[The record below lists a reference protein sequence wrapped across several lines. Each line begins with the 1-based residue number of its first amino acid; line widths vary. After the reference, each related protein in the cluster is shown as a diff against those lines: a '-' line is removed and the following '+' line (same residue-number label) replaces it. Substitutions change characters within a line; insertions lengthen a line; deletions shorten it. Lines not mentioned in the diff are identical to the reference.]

1 MHEQIL
7 KKIEDE
13 KATRDQLLER
23 LNKSRN
29 LIAQWEQLLVMS
41 LSAPSPGQ
49 DTNKGTKTP
58 DTTNHNETF
67 KGTPDATKSG
77 GKVNGEPVNSQ
88 HPPLSSIRLQL
99 LAKIQHNKGTMST
112 IPPSPQPPSFPL
124 LSSAMAQMASFA
136 SLTWQSQPSPSLLRL
151 SLEALNPDR
160 QTQTD
165 NRHETSRQMIDG
177 PSEMTTTSDKT
188 SYSDKNGS
196 HDDDDSSFA
205 ALQLP
210 QTPDPPSLLPFR
222 PALLLRDNQPAF
234 RPPNDDRDDRD
245 DRDARDGNHDTRR
258 SPNATVD
265 IGLRDSFGSVRCMLL
280 SPEDAESAHNKRCC
294 LLQKDSPLP
303 FPHEPELQHPELKRR
318 RHHQPNAS
326 FDNNDDSNHN
336 HDKEVAASP
345 AKRHRCSLGTSLTTT
360 TSTILTPTSAS
371 TNSPDC
377 NYIVYIGLVKLY
389 PTEHDVLLNHLHT
402 PSTIHQTQEQ
412 ALQTERPLLPLASLL
427 RRFNNLSRLRSILVR
442 AAACIALTF
451 GLAVLLCALPSQLPL
466 LLRALD
472 RKRPSRDR
480 PDDDDAPPVPHLDLL
495 ALHSANLVRYA
506 SVPRILSLGLPA
518 EASSLHGPDPPAFAC
533 NSAGHFVPEEYF
545 LLDLRLVLNDVIWDL
560 RRHSTSAEDDL
571 ENPDNMSLSLSSS
584 SLAALQQQMAT
595 VLSRLAILSGKT
607 HAMSKNWSLDACL
620 ASSSRLLELVEIRKS
635 QEAAIPVF
643 KNTHESS
650 RDTIPPPKPAGLT
663 CQALPKTLTFR
674 NLSARHGQRTWLHEA
689 SGSRPGTADGINK
702 THLSLLTI
710 VRRPLVTADLKI
722 FTEAASPNHDRGS
735 YYARAPREQVLVLYA
750 AVLDDAYALL
760 SELVARVDHVVAVV
774 PDPMPPDVTPDEGM
788 RSLLDKPA
796 EYGIA
801 RVHRATPFL
810 HSIALA
816 RLADMRDR
824 ALSAVAV
831 LRNVVAHQSLID
843 RSSDGSR
850 HDDEAGA
857 KATFPGWPAISVD
870 VEFTHRWVQT
880 ERNDVDLATKLRQ
893 VHFMVGLDTVENED
907 EAGRAPDRQV
917 WSRWGLDDNREDP
930 YVRDRMLWWQRGT
943 SRRQQTDS
951 VLGKVP
957 SVIRNLFTQ

>member
-1 MHEQIL
+1 
-7 KKIEDE
+7 
-13 KATRDQLLER
+13 
-23 LNKSRN
+23 
-29 LIAQWEQLLVMS
+29 
-41 LSAPSPGQ
+41 
-49 DTNKGTKTP
+49 
-58 DTTNHNETF
+58 
-67 KGTPDATKSG
+67 
-77 GKVNGEPVNSQ
+77 
-88 HPPLSSIRLQL
+88 
-99 LAKIQHNKGTMST
+99 
-112 IPPSPQPPSFPL
+112 
-124 LSSAMAQMASFA
+124 
-136 SLTWQSQPSPSLLRL
+136 
-151 SLEALNPDR
+151 
-160 QTQTD
+160 
-165 NRHETSRQMIDG
+165 
-177 PSEMTTTSDKT
+177 MTTTSDKT

-205 ALQLP
+205 ALQLSIQRPGHKP
-210 QTPDPPSLLPFR
+210 QTLRLCFHSGRPFFSETINLHFDR
-222 PALLLRDNQPAF
+222 
-234 RPPNDDRDDRD
+234 PNDDRDDRD

-650 RDTIPPPKPAGLT
+650 RDTIPPAQTSRP
-663 CQALPKTLTFR
+663 
-674 NLSARHGQRTWLHEA
+674 NLSSLAKDSDVPEPFRSAWAAYMAARSKRQSPWNG
-689 SGSRPGTADGINK
+689 GTPVPPQPNLSPAPPTHPPRQDGINK